1 MDKVQILIVEDEAI
15 IAMVLRNTLE
25 AMGYSAIAEVSTGEE
40 AVSVASQLHPDLVLM
55 DIGLGGEMDGI
66 EAAAQIRG
74 QVDIPVVY
82 VTAYVSGETLGRAEL
97 TEPSGYL
104 IKPFDSEM
112 LRAAVER
119 AVQYSTSHILRGAS
133 PSVSLSPPEVG
144 QIQSD

>member
-1 MDKVQILIVEDEAI
+1 MDKVQVLIVEDEAI
-15 IAMVLRNTLE
+15 IAMILRHTLE
-25 AMGYSAIAEVSTGEE
+25 AMGYSAIGEVSTGEE
-40 AVSVASQLHPDLVLM
+40 AVSMVSQLRPELVLM

-74 QVDIPVVY
+74 QFDIPVVY
-82 VTAYVSGETLGRAEL
+82 VTAYVSGETLGRAEI

-119 AVQYSTSHILRGAS
+119 A
-133 PSVSLSPPEVG
+133 
-144 QIQSD
+144 IQ